1 MLWILSLRSH
11 EREAPADELEALFHR
26 MKRLR
31 IALLHRLASGQVL
44 AMESLAGDL
53 GASIESLRG
62 GMEAL
67 RTLGLEVED
76 LGDDRVRLRSP
87 LEVLDRDAI
96 LDWLGT
102 ESRRALETV
111 EVLFETGST
120 NQYLLE
126 LAREIDPVAPRACLA
141 EVQSAGRG
149 RGGRPFF
156 SALGGNVLLSLLWP
170 VGASPAEL
178 VGLSPTLAVAVARVL
193 ESEGADGIGL
203 KWPNDILVGGRKV
216 CGILLEVG
224 SERREGWVLVAG
236 IGINVRM
243 AAPVGR
249 EIDQPWTDL
258 HRELGRMP
266 SRNRIAGRVIDQ
278 VMGAVRVYLEQGFG
292 PFRSEYRA
300 RDILEGREVRLVQAP
315 TEWRGVGRG
324 LDETGALL
332 VESAGRVTAHL
343 SGDVR
348 VRLGR

>member
-1 MLWILSLRSH
+1 
-11 EREAPADELEALFHR
+11 
-26 MKRLR
+26 MKRSR
-31 IALLHRLASGQVL
+31 IALLHRLASGQVFAL
-44 AMESLAGDL
+44 GSLSGDL

-62 GMEAL
+62 DIEAL

-76 LGDDRVRLRSP
+76 LCDDRVCLRSP
-87 LEVLDRDAI
+87 FEVLDRDAI
-96 LDWLGT
+96 LAWLGT
-102 ESRRALETV
+102 ESRRTLETV

-120 NQYLLE
+120 NQYLLD
-126 LAREIDPVAPRACLA
+126 LAREVDSVAPRVCLV
-141 EVQSAGRG
+141 EVQGAGRG

-156 SALGGNVLLSLLWP
+156 SALGGSVLLSLLWP
-170 VGASPAEL
+170 VGVSPAKL
-178 VGLSPTLAVAVARVL
+178 LGLSPALAVAVARAL
-193 ESEGADGIGL
+193 ESEGVDGIGL

-224 SERREGWVLVAG
+224 QDRREGRILVAG
-236 IGINVRM
+236 IGINVQV

-258 HRELGRMP
+258 HRELGRIP
-266 SRNRIAGRVIDQ
+266 SRNRIAGGVIDR

-300 RDILEGREVRLVQAP
+300 RDILEGREVRLVQTA

-324 LDETGALL
+324 LDERGALL